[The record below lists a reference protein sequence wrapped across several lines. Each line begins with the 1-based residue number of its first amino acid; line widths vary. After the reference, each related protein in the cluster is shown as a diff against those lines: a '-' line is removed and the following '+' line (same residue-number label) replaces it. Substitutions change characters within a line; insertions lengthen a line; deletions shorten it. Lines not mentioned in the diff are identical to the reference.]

1 LISAKPLILLPIGS
15 LARVLLLLLQH
26 LYLLVGVL
34 PVPTRS
40 RPPPPEVSMRH
51 SFRLLAFGLAGAVL
65 TAPFMAAHADLIT
78 NGGFE
83 TGQLSSG
90 GYVYENGTY
99 QNWTYSGN
107 AVLINTGSGSPWITS
122 GQTGSGGNQVAG
134 VQTTGSIAQ
143 TFTAGITGSYMVSW
157 LDAGRGYQG
166 GSGAQTYIVS
176 LVDNTTALTVSSL
189 SLNTT
194 SGSNFA
200 AESLTGLL
208 SLKAG
213 DSYTLTFKGQDTADE
228 TALIDNVNVG
238 QVPEPATLTLFGAGL
253 AGLGWI
259 RRRKAT

>member
-1 LISAKPLILLPIGS
+1 
-15 LARVLLLLLQH
+15 
-26 LYLLVGVL
+26 
-34 PVPTRS
+34 
-40 RPPPPEVSMRH
+40 MRH
-51 SFRLLAFGLAGAVL
+51 SFHLFAFGLAGAVL
-65 TAPFMAAHADLIT
+65 TAPFMAAHAGLIT

-107 AVLINTGSGSPWITS
+107 AVLINTASGNPWTTS
-122 GQTGSGGNQVAG
+122 DQTGYSGNQVAG
-134 VQTTGSIAQ
+134 VQQTGSIAQ
-143 TFTAGITGSYMVSW
+143 TFTASITGSYLVSW
-157 LDAGRGYQG
+157 LDAGRSYLG
-166 GSGAQTYIVS
+166 GNSGAQTYLIS

-189 SLNTT
+189 SLSTT
-194 SGSNFA
+194 SDSNFK
-200 AESLTGLL
+200 AEALSLL

-228 TALIDNVNVG
+228 TALIDNVNVS

-259 RRRKAT
+259 RRRKAI

>member
-1 LISAKPLILLPIGS
+1 
-15 LARVLLLLLQH
+15 
-26 LYLLVGVL
+26 
-34 PVPTRS
+34 
-40 RPPPPEVSMRH
+40 MRH
-51 SFRLLAFGLAGAVL
+51 SFHLLALGLAGAL
-65 TAPFMAAHADLIT
+65 LAAPFTAAHADLIT

-90 GYVYENGTY
+90 GYVYENGLSN
-99 QNWTYSGN
+99 NWVYSGN
-107 AVLINTGSGSPWITS
+107 AVLINTGSGSPWIVAS
-122 GQTGSGGNQVAG
+122 QTGYGGDQVGG

-143 TFTAGITGSYMVSW
+143 TFTANITGTYLVSW

-176 LVDNTTALTVSSL
+176 LVDNTTALTISSL

-194 SGSNFA
+194 SGSAFS

-228 TALIDNVNVG
+228 TALIDNVSVS

-253 AGLGWI
+253 AGLGWM
-259 RRRKAT
+259 RRRKAI